1 MEGRALINLGIPQL
15 DKIIGGIEDGSLIAL
30 IERDPR
36 SLGSLISLLVAKK
49 KLEEGHLVVLFNKSL
64 PLPVLLNRLE
74 SVGINVDRYLG
85 NGQLAILDVFDSYY
99 EVRYDIP
106 NVFYIKGGVQEGSY
120 LQKSVKEVLSIK
132 REWVRR
138 GLIDEN
144 KELWGINYKLSDYLD
159 IFSEHGLIKI
169 IETTSEIRFVH
180 EAYTKYPKGTNI
192 WVFSGNNQTIINLL
206 YRRADYVIETRSILT
221 EEGVKRELYLIKMPK
236 MGRIRRFTYQIKGNE
251 FRIV

>member
-1 MEGRALINLGIPQL
+1 MTNLGIPEL
-15 DKIIGGIEDGSLIAL
+15 DKIIGDIEKGSLIVL

-49 KLEEGHLVVLFNKSL
+49 KLEGGHLVALFNKSL

-74 SVGINVDRYLG
+74 SVGIDVDKYLE

-106 NVFYIKGGVQEGSY
+106 GVFYIRGGVQEGSY
-120 LQKSVKEVLSIK
+120 LQKSVKEILNIK
-132 REWVRR
+132 KEWARR
-138 GLIDEN
+138 GLIEEN
-144 KELWGINYKLSDYLD
+144 TELWGINYKLSDYLD
-159 IFSEHGLIKI
+159 IFSERGLIKI
-169 IETTSEIRFVH
+169 IELTSEIRFVH
-180 EAYTKYPKGTNI
+180 EAYTHYPKGTNI
-192 WVFSGNNQTIINLL
+192 WVFSGDNQTIINLL

-236 MGRIRRFTYQIKGNE
+236 MGRIRKFTYQIRGNE
-251 FRIV
+251 FRIF